1 MYSPYLEVAKQD
13 KRPKK
18 YYGKVIIYW
27 FVFIFFIFPI
37 PGALISEIF
46 QIPFYL
52 EQISDINN
60 EPYPMYLF
68 HIWVVLDSFFMITF
82 LFIFNKIHN
91 RNIITLINTSN
102 SIRYQKIM
110 YSFLI
115 WFILTGIRYM
125 IGFF

>member
-1 MYSPYLEVAKQD
+1 MYSPYFEVAKQD

-27 FVFIFFIFPI
+27 FVFYCIFFITS
-37 PGALISEIF
+37 GLTSEIF
-46 QIPFYL
+46 QIPFYW
-52 EQISDINN
+52 EQIPDINN
-60 EPYPMYLF
+60 AANPINIFLF
-68 HIWVVLDSFFMITF
+68 WMVFYSFFIIIF

-91 RNIITLINTSN
+91 RKIITLINTSN

-110 YSFLI
+110 YSFSI